1 MLLAQIQVLSFAGH
15 SPITYHSDSYHG
27 SRDAPLIKALQN
39 PLLPSAVK
47 QRMVETD
54 AMAET
59 VVCEGRS
66 TSHYTCAWSPGTR
79 CRLQSGLP
87 NGTASCGRANRWWGI
102 MGNSGQADGEVAL
115 LHAAAS
121 REGVRT
127 VCEVGFNAGHA
138 ATAMLHG
145 LQTRLVEFDLLSLPY
160 SQHARAAIEQRYP
173 GRASFHE
180 GRSQLTIP
188 EYAAKVAADATAH
201 PPCDLWM
208 VDGDHWKGALL
219 DMRAAVNSSR
229 DGALIVADDCSS
241 RHPLVIAAWKS
252 VVSAGHVVELFKGGT
267 RQGGNVGVKGWCVGR
282 VVRKAGDAAR
292 LSSGFEHA
300 GELRIDPVSRAL
312 WTGKEKLA
320 REQ

>member
-1 MLLAQIQVLSFAGH
+1 MVTRH
-15 SPITYHSDSYHG
+15 
-27 SRDAPLIKALQN
+27 ALQ
-39 PLLPSAVK
+39 AAK
-47 QRMVETD
+47 RFAQRH
-54 AMAET
+54 
-59 VVCEGRS
+59 GQLR
-66 TSHYTCAWSPGTR
+66 
-79 CRLQSGLP
+79 Q
-87 NGTASCGRANRWWGI
+87 GRANRWWGKI

-145 LQTRLVEFDLLSLPY
+145 LETRLVEFDLLSLPY

-229 DGALIVADDCSS
+229 DGALIVADNCSS
-241 RHPLVIAAWKS
+241 RHPLVIAAWRS

-292 LSSGFEHA
+292 RA
-300 GELRIDPVSRAL
+300 AELRVRARRRATNRSSVSHAVDGQGEAGTRAIAACSNLCGISYSSRVRGLRPWCRVSRVRCYVC
-312 WTGKEKLA
+312 EYC
-320 REQ
+320 RR